1 MRKEAHRQPIPAVEA
16 ARWLV
21 EFATRDPAP
30 LERHW
35 HHPDWPGIRARIT
48 AFILND
54 YASWKDQRQPERA
67 KLLHPVDILPVKE
80 MVQGGLKKLFSH
92 EEACGLW
99 EETVEPRRVGVLRSP
114 SGAIRPFTTEVSRS
128 GFLLRVLA
136 VLQAVGPRLRR
147 CADTRCQC
155 FFVSNRRQIYCTHA
169 CSDRV
174 RLARFRARHADDE
187 HQRAKV
193 KAQRRVAYE
202 SKIQS
207 RLGAKVKV
215 RSRR

>member
-30 LERHW
+30 LERYR

-54 YASWKDQRQPERA
+54 HAAWRDQRQPERA
-67 KLLHPVDILPVKE
+67 RLLLPEDVLTVKE
-80 MVQGGLKKLFSH
+80 IVQEGLKTLFSRGG
-92 EEACGLW
+92 AWALW
-99 EETVEPRRVGVLRSP
+99 SVRVEGQSGVLRSP
-114 SGAIRPFTTEVSRS
+114 SGAIFPATTEVSRS
-128 GFLLRVLA
+128 GFLLSVLA

-147 CADTRCQC
+147 CADTRCQR
-155 FFVSNRRQIYCTHA
+155 FFISNRRQKYCTRA
-169 CSDRV
+169 CSGRV
-174 RLARFRARHADDE
+174 RLARFRAQHADDK

-193 KAQRRVAYE
+193 KAQRRAAYE
-202 SKIQS
+202 RKVRS

-215 RSRR
+215 GRGS